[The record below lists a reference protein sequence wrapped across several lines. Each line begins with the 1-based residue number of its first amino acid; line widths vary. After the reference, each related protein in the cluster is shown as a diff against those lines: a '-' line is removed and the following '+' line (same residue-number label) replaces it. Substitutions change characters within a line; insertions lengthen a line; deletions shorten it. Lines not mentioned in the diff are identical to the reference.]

1 MLRKLILGYG
11 KTYELR
17 GMSFLSINFI
27 YLLGCLI
34 LISLYL
40 FKIVWLPL
48 NILTVFI
55 LETLFV
61 GYYVIC

>member
-27 YLLGCLI
+27 YLLGCMVI
-34 LISLYL
+34 LFLYM
-40 FKIVWLPL
+40 F
-48 NILTVFI
+48 NIIYVPPNIFTIFI
-55 LETLFV
+55 LEIIFV
-61 GYYVIC
+61 GYYVLR